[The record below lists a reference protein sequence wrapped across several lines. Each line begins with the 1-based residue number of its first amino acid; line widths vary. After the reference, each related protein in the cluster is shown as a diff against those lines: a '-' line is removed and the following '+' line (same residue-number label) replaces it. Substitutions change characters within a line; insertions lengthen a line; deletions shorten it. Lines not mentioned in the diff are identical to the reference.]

1 MQDLGEIR
9 LDGGIHCSSW
19 KIDLT
24 TPSYL
29 VKLALGPRKDDGG
42 LIAADSGSRRLIF
55 KIKLFFVL
63 YLQLL

>member
-9 LDGGIHCSSW
+9 LDGGIRYSSW

-42 LIAADSGSRRLIF
+42 LIAADS
-55 KIKLFFVL
+55 
-63 YLQLL
+63 